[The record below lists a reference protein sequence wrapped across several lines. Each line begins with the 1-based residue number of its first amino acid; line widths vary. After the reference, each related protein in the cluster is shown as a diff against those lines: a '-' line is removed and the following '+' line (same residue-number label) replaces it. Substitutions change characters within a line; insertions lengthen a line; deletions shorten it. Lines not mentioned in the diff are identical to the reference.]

1 MSLLMRTLKDQVP
14 QGIKRRYHDRQRESR
29 LSEQGSL
36 DRIRAVISDM
46 DDRSV
51 EDWFRAEI
59 SDPAIDLP
67 EAPTQISAIEINDSC
82 NLNCAMCETKKAE
95 RGKKGLMDIEM
106 FRIGVEKLCARGM
119 RATNL
124 HTLGDPIANRNLRDY
139 LEILRNNK
147 VYLTNFST
155 NGLMLK
161 RHMDTLFEFRENI
174 GTMRFSIDAATKP
187 TYERIRVG
195 GKFETL
201 HENLL
206 AFAERNSSAA
216 HPFTI
221 NVSAIVSA
229 DNYHELAM
237 IPHVF
242 SYLAPPVSFSFGM
255 LSTQEPTHGYFSK
268 FNLFGNQF
276 QVRQPCNRNW
286 RSLFVLKNGDMTTC
300 CQDYHGDIVF
310 GNLFED
316 DVDQAYNSNFM
327 QGVRNAHLENDVAAM
342 PKICQGCY
350 VVDPRLDE
358 VFNGIFQYFFRHVQK
373 HPVHLQQALNE
384 IRPKLSAMDMDGVM
398 EIVEKL

>member
-1 MSLLMRTLKDQVP
+1 MTSLTRAIKDRIP
-14 QGIKRRYHDRQRESR
+14 QSVKRKYHDRRREKR
-29 LSEQGSL
+29 LSTQGSL
-36 DRIRAVISDM
+36 DTIRAIIEDM
-46 DDRSV
+46 KTRSP
-51 EDWFRAEI
+51 EDVFRAEI
-59 SDPAIDLP
+59 DDPVVDVE
-67 EAPTQISAIEINDSC
+67 EAPIHVSAIEINDSC

-95 RGKKGLMDIEM
+95 RGKKGLMDLDK
-106 FRIGVEKLCARGM
+106 FREGVEKLCARGM
-119 RATNL
+119 RSTNL
-124 HTLGDPIANRNLRDY
+124 HTLGDPIANRNLRSY
-139 LEILRNNK
+139 LEILRDNN

-161 RHMDTLFEFRENI
+161 RHMDTLFEFRDNI
-174 GTMRFSIDAATKP
+174 GTMRFSIDGATKP

-206 AFAERNSSAA
+206 AFTERNQAA
-216 HPFTI
+216 SNPFGI
-221 NVSAIVSA
+221 NVSAVVSA

-242 SYLAPPVSFSFGM
+242 SYLAPPTSFSFGM
-255 LSTQEPTHGYFSK
+255 LAAQEPVHAYFNK
-268 FNLFGNQF
+268 FNLFGENF

-300 CQDYHGDIVF
+300 CQDYHGDIIF

-316 DVDQAYNSNFM
+316 NVDEAYNSDFM
-327 QGVRNAHLENDVAAM
+327 KGVRKAHLENDIPSM

-358 VFNGIFQYFFRHVQK
+358 VFNGIFQYFFRNVRK
-373 HPVHLQQALNE
+373 HPVYLQQALNE
-384 IRPKLSAMDMDGVM
+384 MRPKLAEMDMDGVM

>member
-1 MSLLMRTLKDQVP
+1 MSSLMRAIKDQVP
-14 QGIKRRYHDRQRESR
+14 QSIKRRYHDRRRENR
-29 LSEQGSL
+29 LSAQGSL
-36 DRIRAVISDM
+36 DQIRTLIEDM
-46 DDRSV
+46 RSRSV
-51 EDWFRAEI
+51 EDCFRAEI
-59 SDPAIDLP
+59 SDPVLDLP
-67 EAPTQISAIEINDSC
+67 KAPTQVSAIEINDSC
-82 NLNCAMCETKKAE
+82 NLNCAMCETKKAD

-139 LEILRNNK
+139 LEILRDNN

-155 NGLMLK
+155 NGLMIK
-161 RHMDTLFEFRENI
+161 RHLDTLFEFRENI

-195 GKFETL
+195 GQFETL

-206 AFAERNSSAA
+206 AFTERNAVAA

-221 NVSAIVSA
+221 NVSAVVSA

-242 SYLAPPVSFSFGM
+242 SYVAPPTSFSFGM
-255 LSTQEPTHGYFSK
+255 LSTQEPTHAYFNK
-268 FNLFGNQF
+268 FNLFGDQF

-286 RSLFVLKNGDMTTC
+286 QSLFVLKNGDMTTC
-300 CQDYHGDIVF
+300 CQDYHGDIIF
-310 GNLFED
+310 GNVFED
-316 DVDQAYNSNFM
+316 DVDKAYNSDFM
-327 QGVRNAHLENDVAAM
+327 QGVRRAHLENDVAAM
-342 PKICQGCY
+342 PKICQGCF

-358 VFNGIFQYFFRHVQK
+358 VFNGIFQYFFRHIRK
-373 HPVHLQQALNE
+373 HPVYLQQALDE
-384 IRPKLSAMDMDGVM
+384 IRPKLAAMDMDGVM
-398 EIVEKL
+398 ETVEKL

>member
-1 MSLLMRTLKDQVP
+1 MASLMRTIKDQIP
-14 QGIKRRYHDRQRESR
+14 QSIKRRYHDRRREYR

-36 DRIRAVISDM
+36 DQIRAVVRDM
-46 DDRSV
+46 KTRNV
-51 EDWFRAEI
+51 EDCFRDEI
-59 SDPAIDLP
+59 ANPVADLRQ
-67 EAPTQISAIEINDSC
+67 APVQVSAIEINDSC

-95 RGKKGLMDIEM
+95 RGKKGLMNIEL
-106 FRIGVEKLCARGM
+106 FRVGVEKLCARGM

-139 LEILRNNK
+139 LEILRDNN

-195 GKFETL
+195 GEFETL

-206 AFAERNSSAA
+206 AFTERNSLAP
-216 HPFTI
+216 HPFTVH
-221 NVSAIVSA
+221 VSAVVSA

-242 SYLAPPVSFSFGM
+242 SYLAPATSFSFGM
-255 LSTQEPTHGYFSK
+255 LATQEPTHGYFDK
-268 FNLFGNQF
+268 FNLFGDQF

-316 DVDQAYNSNFM
+316 DVDQAYNNDFM
-327 QGVRNAHLENDVAAM
+327 QGVRRAHLENDIAAM

-350 VVDPRLDE
+350 VVDLRLDD
-358 VFNGIFQYFFRHVQK
+358 VFNGIFQYFFRNVQK
-373 HPVHLQQALNE
+373 HPAYLQQALNE
-384 IRPKLSAMDMDGVM
+384 IRPRLSVMDMDGVM
-398 EIVEKL
+398 EIVEEL

>member
-1 MSLLMRTLKDQVP
+1 MPSLMRTIKDQIP
-14 QGIKRRYHDRQRESR
+14 QSIKRKYHDRRRENR
-29 LSEQGSL
+29 LADQGSL
-36 DRIRAVISDM
+36 EKIRAVIADM
-46 DDRSV
+46 KTTSV
-51 EDWFRAEI
+51 EDCFRAEI
-59 SDPAIDLP
+59 SNPVISID
-67 EAPTQISAIEINDSC
+67 EAPVQVSAIEINDSC

-95 RGKKGLMDIEM
+95 RGKKGLMDIEL

-119 RATNL
+119 RSTNL

-139 LEILRNNK
+139 LVILRENN

-195 GKFETL
+195 GNFEEL

-206 AFAERNSSAA
+206 AFKERNDAA
-216 HPFTI
+216 PHPFTI
-221 NVSAIVSA
+221 NVSAVVSA

-242 SYLAPPVSFSFGM
+242 SYLAPPTAFSFGM
-255 LSTQEPTHGYFSK
+255 LSTQEPTHGYFNK
-268 FNLFGNQF
+268 FNLFGDNF

-300 CQDYHGDIVF
+300 CQDYHGDIIF
-310 GNLFED
+310 GNLLKD
-316 DVDQAYNSNFM
+316 DVDKAYNNDFM
-327 QGVRNAHLENDVAAM
+327 QGVRKAHLENDVAAM
-342 PKICQGCY
+342 PKICQGCF

-358 VFNGIFQYFFRHVQK
+358 VFNGIFQYYFREVRK
-373 HPVHLQQALNE
+373 HPVYLQQALNE
-384 IRPKLSAMDMDGVM
+384 LQPKLASMDMDGVM
-398 EIVEKL
+398 EIVEAL